1 MKMKVISLFFPLI
14 LAACAAP
21 TTPTPP
27 PTPKPTYSTEVWV
40 VASRYQDC
48 QGVGPMKCMQITKP
62 NGETELFYD
71 SIEGFNYQEG
81 TEYRIEVD
89 GDGAANPPA
98 DGSSRRYKLVRIIA
112 QTMN

>member
-1 MKMKVISLFFPLI
+1 MKFISLVFPLV

-21 TTPTPP
+21 TTPAPSP
-27 PTPKPTYSTEVWV
+27 QSTYSTEVWV

-48 QGVGPMKCMQITKP
+48 QGAGPMKCMQITKA
-62 NGETELFYD
+62 NGETTLFYD
-71 SIEGFNYQEG
+71 TIEGFNYQEG
-81 TEYRIEVD
+81 SEYRIEVH